1 MSTMII
7 TGTSTDVGKTIV
19 TAALAAAMQSTGA
32 RVAVCKPAQTGMLPG
47 EPGDLAVVETLVGPI
62 TTAECVRYRD
72 PLAPETAARNQGAEP
87 VRLST
92 IVDTVAPLQVAH
104 DVTLIEGAGGILVRL
119 APDLT
124 LLDVAAATGAQ
135 ALVVTTA
142 GLGALN
148 HCELTVGAL
157 RARGIRPAGLVIGS
171 WPAEPDLATR
181 HNRTDLPRLSGVP
194 LVGVVPSG
202 AGSLDPETFRSAAS
216 GWFDANWLTDWT
228 AAARV
233 ADLHHTTS
241 NTAHQ
246 AH

>member
-1 MSTMII
+1 MSTLII

-19 TAALAAAMQSTGA
+19 TAALAAAGRAVGA
-32 RVAVCKPAQTGMLPG
+32 RVAVCKPAQTGVLAG
-47 EPGDLAVVETLVGPI
+47 EVGDLAVVETLAGPI

-72 PLAPETAARNQGAEP
+72 PLAPETAAGNEGAEP
-87 VRLST
+87 LHLST
-92 IVDTVAPLQVAH
+92 IVETIAPLQATH

-124 LLDVAAATGAQ
+124 LLDVAAATDAQ

-148 HCELTVGAL
+148 HCELTVNAL

-171 WPAEPDLATR
+171 WPADPDLATR

-194 LVGVVPSG
+194 LVGVVPAG
-202 AGSLDPETFRSAAS
+202 AGSLDPETFRAAATD
-216 GWFDANWLTDWT
+216 WFDDDWL
-228 AAARV
+228 AS
-233 ADLHHTTS
+233 LHSKTVDDRPSET
-241 NTAHQ
+241 TAHQ